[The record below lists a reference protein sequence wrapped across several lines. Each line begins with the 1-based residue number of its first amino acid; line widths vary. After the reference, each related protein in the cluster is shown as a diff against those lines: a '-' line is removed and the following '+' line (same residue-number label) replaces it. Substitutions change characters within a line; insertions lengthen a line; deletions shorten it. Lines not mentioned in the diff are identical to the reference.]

1 MVSKISRTRE
11 NLELPDEWFSSIE
24 KSREKAKKLLKR
36 LIAVNLNT
44 SIIVGRL
51 EDVGVDKLW
60 RLKYPFCK
68 LTLSK
73 PEKYNMDGKLESKLG
88 DEQVCFISK
97 PQMIMDI
104 DELSERYPEIHE
116 EVHIRMRKEGL

>member
-1 MVSKISRTRE
+1 MVSRISRTRE
-11 NLELPDEWFSSIE
+11 NLELPDEWFTSIE
-24 KSREKAKKLLKR
+24 KSREKAKKLLKK

-44 SIIVGRL
+44 SIIVGKL

-60 RLKYPFCK
+60 RLQYPFLK

-73 PEKYNMDGKLESKLG
+73 PAKYDASGKLESKLG
-88 DEQVCFISK
+88 DEQVCFVSK
-97 PQMIMDI
+97 PQMIMDL
-104 DELSERYPEIHE
+104 DELSNRFPEIHE

>member
-1 MVSKISRTRE
+1 MVSRISRSRE
-11 NLELPDEWFSSIE
+11 NVELPDEWFTSIE
-24 KSREKAKKLLKR
+24 KTREKAKKLMKK

-60 RLKYPFCK
+60 RLQYPFLK

-73 PEKYNMDGKLESKLG
+73 PAKYDVDGKLESKLG
-88 DEQVCFISK
+88 DEQVCFVSK

-104 DELSERYPEIHE
+104 DELSERFPEIHE
-116 EVHIRMRKEGL
+116 DVHIRMRKEGL